1 MPKGKV
7 TCSEDSFLITFMFV
21 FTTSKIWHRTV
32 VKIKLVNIYIYIYIY
47 IYISYLY
54 CIYIAN
60 IY

>member
-32 VKIKLVNIYIYIYIY
+32 VKIKLVNIYIVYNNIYIKY
-47 IYISYLY
+47 I
-54 CIYIAN
+54 IYN
-60 IY
+60 II

>member
-32 VKIKLVNIYIYIYIY
+32 VKIKLVNIYIYI
-47 IYISYLY
+47 
-54 CIYIAN
+54 
-60 IY
+60 